1 MAVKYALY
9 ENQMTSDP
17 DDCMAVVQHDK
28 SFSTEDVLDAMMG
41 KGSTV
46 TKAEALSVMEEFAYG
61 IETLLKNGGT
71 INTELFNL
79 SVSVQGVFINKNDSF
94 DPKRHRIK
102 INISAGMR
110 LKKLE
115 KELKAEKVAADRP
128 MPTPVDFKDVNSNT
142 VNDSLSPGGV
152 GQLTGS
158 RLKIENEAD
167 ASQGIYL
174 IAENGSEIKVSKLI
188 RNKPAEV
195 LFMIPEGLTSG
206 KYTLE
211 VRTQIRGVKELR
223 KGSLPYDLTVV

>member
-17 DDCMAVVQHDK
+17 DDCMAIVQHDK
-28 SFSTEDVLDAMMG
+28 SYSVESVLDAMMS

-71 INTELFNL
+71 IKTELFNL

-102 INISAGMR
+102 INISAGTR

-115 KELKAEKVAADRP
+115 KELKAEKVAADKP
-128 MPTPVDFKDVNSNT
+128 MPTPVDFKDINSNT
-142 VNDSLSPGGV
+142 LNETLSSGGV
-152 GQLTGS
+152 GQLNGS

-167 ASQGIYL
+167 ANQGIFL
-174 IAENGSEIKVSKLI
+174 ISDTGVETKVSKLI

-195 LFMIPEGLTSG
+195 LFMIPEGLTAG

-211 VRTQIRGVKELR
+211 VRTVLKGTKEPR
-223 KGSLPYDLTVV
+223 KNSLPYDLTVV